1 MVHLSRPTGTYVELS
16 ARQLYFGPKHV
27 YALARRWQRYVA
39 AAEEAGACLGEAAFL
54 QVRYEDLMAAP
65 EQELRGRSAGRRC
78 PRWRRSPAATS
89 SIPRAGPSPC
99 CTTMK
104 GPGSPCR
111 NGGSASISD

>member
-54 QVRYEDLMAAP
+54 QVCYEDLMAAP
-65 EQELRGRSAGRRC
+65 EQELRRICAFLGKEFSAGMLTQYHEDDAFHWERRNARTC
-78 PRWRRSPAATS
+78 DSPFFPAIPASGARR
-89 SIPRAGPSPC
+89 
-99 CTTMK
+99 
-104 GPGSPCR
+104 
-111 NGGSASISD
+111 